1 MAIPGTEATEEIKN
15 LAGFEDGVADVAQL
29 ISKVLELGA
38 VVLDG
43 EIALLDGAELGLQED
58 GALEFVVAEV
68 ALDVGP
74 EGERRDARLVDEV
87 VTEQSK

>member
-1 MAIPGTEATEEIKN
+1 MER
-15 LAGFEDGVADVAQL
+15 
-29 ISKVLELGA
+29 SR
-38 VVLDG
+38 
-43 EIALLDGAELGLQED
+43 LLDGAEHGLQED